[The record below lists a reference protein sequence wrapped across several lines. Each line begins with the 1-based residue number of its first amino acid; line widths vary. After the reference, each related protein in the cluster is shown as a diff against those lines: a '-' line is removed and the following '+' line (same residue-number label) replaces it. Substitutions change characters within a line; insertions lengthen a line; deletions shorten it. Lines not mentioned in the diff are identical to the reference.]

1 MFSQACRKLS
11 RDTLIAINSQ
21 HRCTVLDQAIRD
33 VISRLHLRRR
43 GCRGGNHHRRQ
54 LEAAQRV
61 TSADHRAAPGEIPT
75 AIGNR
80 SAHVFHGRRY
90 VCVTGTVLKTVNRCH
105 RDCQPH
111 DTKLI
116 STSSSSSSQPQ
127 LYAGNPAS
135 SIINGSSSPPAL
147 YLLNAAGLA
156 KPHAV
161 QHLAADLASYKCDVA
176 VLTETH
182 FKSKHSEG
190 FVSIPD
196 YTVFRRD
203 RSGHR
208 GGGVA
213 VYVHSSLIPST
224 WMPTG
229 DNNSF
234 ELLWVRVGNTFIGS
248 LYHQPRA
255 LYVTNTLT
263 SFIEACVIE
272 ISTVHPSAI
281 IILASDFNQLSDN
294 DIVQRTLV

>member
-33 VISRLHLRRR
+33 VISRLHLRRC
-43 GCRGGNHHRRQ
+43 GCRG
-54 LEAAQRV
+54 EAAQRV
-61 TSADHRAAPGEIPT
+61 TSAIHRAAPGEIPT
-75 AIGNR
+75 TIANR
-80 SAHVFHGRRY
+80 SAHVNNNQLFHGRRY

-111 DTKLI
+111 NTKLI

-156 KPHAV
+156 KPHDV

-182 FKSKHSEG
+182 
-190 FVSIPD
+190 
-196 YTVFRRD
+196 
-203 RSGHR
+203 
-208 GGGVA
+208 
-213 VYVHSSLIPST
+213 L
-224 WMPTG
+224 
-229 DNNSF
+229 
-234 ELLWVRVGNTFIGS
+234 
-248 LYHQPRA
+248 
-255 LYVTNTLT
+255 
-263 SFIEACVIE
+263 C
-272 ISTVHPSAI
+272 
-281 IILASDFNQLSDN
+281 
-294 DIVQRTLV
+294 